1 MRPFIL
7 LRITSVITLIFA
19 IGHSQGGMESWSPM
33 GDTEVLKAMKAF
45 RFNAEGVTRTYFDF
59 YLGFG
64 LILSVYLFLQ
74 AVLLWQLAALAKS
87 DALRLRPLLVSF
99 FLASVVSAG
108 LSWKFIFAVP
118 AVSFVVIAVGL
129 GLAFF
134 AATGRRDAQPPVPAG
149 GAQAARR

>member
-1 MRPFIL
+1 MKPFIL
-7 LRITSVITLIFA
+7 LRITSVITLMFA
-19 IGHSQGGMESWSPM
+19 IGHSLGGMESWSPM

-118 AVSFVVIAVGL
+118 AVSFAVIAVGL

>member
-1 MRPFIL
+1 MKPFIL
-7 LRITSVITLIFA
+7 LRITSVITLMFA
-19 IGHSQGGMESWSPM
+19 IGHSLGGMESWSPR

>member
-1 MRPFIL
+1 
-7 LRITSVITLIFA
+7 
-19 IGHSQGGMESWSPM
+19 M

-118 AVSFVVIAVGL
+118 AVSFAVIAVGL